1 MKQVTAFVAS
11 DGSLHADAAQCVAHE
26 MTLEIKPLLEEFF
39 ESEARYQKNTCKM
52 YMKILLRW
60 ETFKLL
66 KSSSSSEAVGQV
78 G

>member
-39 ESEARYQKNTCKM
+39 ESESRYQKNTCKM

-66 KSSSSSEAVGQV
+66 KSSSLSEAVGHV

>member
-1 MKQVTAFVAS
+1 
-11 DGSLHADAAQCVAHE
+11 

-39 ESEARYQKNTCKM
+39 ESESRYQKNTCKM

-66 KSSSSSEAVGQV
+66 KSSSLSEAVGHV